1 MSILYRPAIKAQ
13 DHAAICRIGKQ
24 TKWTKDVSN
33 EMMFTSDLSYE
44 RGWIRVAEMGGGVIG
59 FSCIREKVRAP
70 EVVLY
75 FLGVSEEARGIG
87 IGWRMIQEF
96 MGDTK
101 HRLLVLNCALD
112 NPIAFMFYQNKGFE
126 VVGKNEKYHQMRRL
140 FHVGQ

>member
-24 TKWTKDVSN
+24 TKWTKDISN
-33 EMMFTSDLSYE
+33 EMMFTSDAAYE
-44 RGWIRVAEMGGGVIG
+44 RGWIRVAGEGDNLLA

-75 FLGVSEEARGIG
+75 FLGVSEESRGRG

-101 HRLLVLNCALD
+101 HRALVLNCALD
-112 NPIAFMFYQNKGFE
+112 NDHARNFYLGKGFIIE
-126 VVGKNEKYHQMRRL
+126 ATNEKYDVMRRV
-140 FHVGQ
+140 FV